1 MDRDVA
7 PKHDKPHRPLP
18 LALFAM
24 IVAIVFEALPYV
36 VVVYNWQSSEMTYVP
51 EYYSAFDLTPFDL
64 TPYGYSNVGPL
75 LAAVLT
81 VLAGILYLLAL
92 LTRRRGLT
100 TAGLVTNLI
109 AVAASFLPLI
119 MLGSRY
125 YPMMD
130 LAITLTLIAG
140 AILGIAAKFASRH
153 DQPQQ

>member
-18 LALFAM
+18 LALLAM

-64 TPYGYSNVGPL
+64 TPYGYTNVGPL
-75 LAAVLT
+75 FAGVLAVLS
-81 VLAGILYLLAL
+81 AILYLLAL
-92 LTRRRGLT
+92 LIRRRGLA

-109 AVAASFLPLI
+109 AVAASLLPLI

-125 YPMMD
+125 YPMMAF
-130 LAITLTLIAG
+130 AITLTLIGG
-140 AILGIAAKFASRH
+140 AILGVAEKFASKQNRY
-153 DQPQQ
+153 QQ